1 VASRARRAD
10 ERSRARLIL
19 YVDADACPVKDEVYR
34 VAARHGLRVVLVAN
48 QWLQPPRGVD
58 VQTVVVERQFDAAD
72 HWIAERAGQGDV
84 VVTADIPLAARALER
99 GACALGPDGREF
111 TDAAIGDALA
121 ARQLK
126 ADLRGAGMD
135 LRGPRPMS
143 DRDRSRFASELERVV
158 QRLLRG

>member
-1 VASRARRAD
+1 MGGGARRAD

-34 VAARHGLRVVLVAN
+34 VAVRHGLRVVLVSN

-58 VQTVVVERQFDAAD
+58 VQTVVVERQLDAAD

-99 GACALGPDGREF
+99 GACAVGPDGREF
-111 TDAAIGDALA
+111 TEDAIGDALA
-121 ARQLK
+121 SRDLK
-126 ADLRGAGMD
+126 ADLRGSGVV

-143 DRDRSRFASELERVV
+143 DRDRSRFAGELERVV
-158 QRLLRG
+158 QRVLRR